1 MIMDSDKILKSL
13 DRIESDIVE
22 LKITSAKQE
31 ENLKEHI
38 RRTEI
43 AEENI
48 TLIREEIRP
57 LKDHVIVVNGVLKV
71 LGVVSIIITSV
82 AGFLGIFDKIIN
94 YLK

>member
-1 MIMDSDKILKSL
+1 MDSDKILQSL

-71 LGVVSIIITSV
+71 LGIVSIIITSV

>member
-1 MIMDSDKILKSL
+1 MDSDKISQSL
-13 DRIESDIVE
+13 DRIESDVTE
-22 LKITSAKQE
+22 LKIISAKQE

-48 TLIREEIRP
+48 SLIREEVRP
-57 LKDHVIVVNGVLKV
+57 LKEHVIVVNGVLKV
-71 LGVVSIIITSV
+71 LGVISVIVTSI

-94 YLK
+94 YIK

>member
-1 MIMDSDKILKSL
+1 MDSDKILKSL